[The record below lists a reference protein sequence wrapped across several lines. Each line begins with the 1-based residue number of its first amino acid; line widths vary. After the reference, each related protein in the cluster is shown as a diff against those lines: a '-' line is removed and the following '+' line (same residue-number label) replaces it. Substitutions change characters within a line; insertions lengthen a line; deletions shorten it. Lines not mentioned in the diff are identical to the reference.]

1 MQTSIDVP
9 QAFSVRDENEFYPI
23 RHLMSRLNPRLA
35 VTRVSTGRHIHGG
48 PTVVWGVV
56 HVNEQPPTAQ
66 DVEIA
71 LRTAGY
77 DFEHNGPVQSALMWG
92 AESQ

>member
-23 RHLMSRLNPRLA
+23 RHLMGRLNPKLA
-35 VTRVSTGRHIHGG
+35 VTRVTTGRHVHGG
-48 PTVVWGVV
+48 PTVVWGLV
-56 HVNEQPPTAQ
+56 HLTGQAPAAEAI
-66 DVEIA
+66 EAA
-71 LRTAGY
+71 LKKAGY
-77 DFEHNGPVQSALMWG
+77 DFTQNGPVHSAVMWG

>member
-23 RHLMSRLNPRLA
+23 RHLIGRLNPDLA
-35 VTRVSTGRHIHGG
+35 VTRVTTGRHVNGG
-48 PTVVWGVV
+48 PTVVWGLV
-56 HVNEQPPTAQ
+56 HQADQAPSAAEVETALK
-66 DVEIA
+66 A
-71 LRTAGY
+71 AGY
-77 DFEHNGPVQSALMWG
+77 DLAHNGPVHSAVMWG